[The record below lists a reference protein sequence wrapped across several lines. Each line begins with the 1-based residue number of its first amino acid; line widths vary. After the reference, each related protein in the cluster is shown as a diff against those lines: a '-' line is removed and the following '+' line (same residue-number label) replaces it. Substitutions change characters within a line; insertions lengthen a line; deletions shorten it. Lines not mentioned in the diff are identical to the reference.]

1 MATLRELRTRIK
13 GIRNT
18 QQVTKAMRMVA
29 AAKLRR
35 SQDRAIAARPY
46 ANALKKMLAS
56 IVAKINVSEFS
67 LLTPRP
73 VTKRIL
79 AVVVAADRGLC
90 GAFNANLLKM
100 ARETFQGEYQEWAA
114 KNNLLV
120 MPVGR
125 RSVDFFAKQ
134 PYPVVERFSGVFQ
147 KLEFETA
154 KAIADKATALYA
166 SGEVDRVV
174 LFYNEFKTVLAPQ
187 LRKEVFLPIEPP
199 KTQPTLSGD
208 YIFEPDP
215 TEIIGQLLPLYLAN
229 QIWRML
235 LESNA
240 AEQAARMTAMDAA
253 SNNAKE
259 LLRILGITYNRVR
272 QASITKEIIEIISGA
287 DALQNK

>member
-1 MATLRELRTRIK
+1 MATLRELRNRIK
-13 GIRNT
+13 GVRNT

-35 SQDRAIAARPY
+35 SQERAIAARPY
-46 ANALKKMLAS
+46 AKALKNMLAS
-56 IVAKINVSEFS
+56 IVAKLDTTDFS

-73 VTKRIL
+73 EIKRIL
-79 AVVVAADRGLC
+79 AIVVAADRGLC

-100 ARETFQGEYQEWAA
+100 ARETFQTEYQAWSE

-134 PYPVVERFSGVFQ
+134 PYPIVERFSGIFQ

-174 LFYNEFKTVLAPQ
+174 LFYNEFKTVLSPQ

-199 KTQPTLSGD
+199 QLQPTAAGD
-208 YIFEPDP
+208 YIFEPEP
-215 TEIIGQLLPLYLAN
+215 AAIIGQLLPLYLAN

-259 LLRILGITYNRVR
+259 LLRVLGITYNRVR

-287 DALQNK
+287 DALKSK

>member
-13 GIRNT
+13 GVKNT
-18 QQVTKAMRMVA
+18 QQVTKAMKMVA

-46 ANALKKMLAS
+46 ANALKKILAS
-56 IVAKINVSEFS
+56 VIDKIDASEFS
-67 LLTPRP
+67 LLTPRKDIKK
-73 VTKRIL
+73 VL
-79 AVVVAADRGLC
+79 AIVVAADRGLC
-90 GAFNANLLKM
+90 GAFNANILKLS
-100 ARETFQGEYQEWAA
+100 RETFNGEYKEWTA

-125 RSVDFFAKQ
+125 RSVDYFAKQ
-134 PYPVVERFSGVFQ
+134 SYPVVERFSGVFQ

-154 KAIADKATALYA
+154 KAIADKATELYA
-166 SGEVDRVV
+166 KGEVDRV
-174 LFYNEFKTVLAPQ
+174 LLIYNEFKTVLSPT

-199 KTQPTLSGD
+199 KSQSKVAGD

-215 TEIIGQLLPLYLAN
+215 SSIIAQLLPLYLAN

-240 AEQAARMTAMDAA
+240 AEQAARMTAMEAA

-259 LLRILGITYNRVR
+259 LIRVLGITYNRVR
-272 QASITKEIIEIISGA
+272 QAAITKEIIEIVSGA
-287 DALQNK
+287 NALQSE

>member
-13 GIRNT
+13 GVKNT
-18 QQVTKAMRMVA
+18 QQVTKAMKMVA

-46 ANALKKMLAS
+46 TNALKKILAS
-56 IVAKINVSEFS
+56 VIEKIDTSEFA
-67 LLTPRP
+67 LLTPRKNIKK
-73 VTKRIL
+73 VL
-79 AVVVAADRGLC
+79 AIVVAADRGLC
-90 GAFNANLLKM
+90 GAFNTNILKL
-100 ARETFQGEYQEWAA
+100 ARETFNGEYKDWTE

-120 MPVGR
+120 LPVGR
-125 RSVDFFAKQ
+125 RSVDYFAKQ
-134 PYPVVERFSGVFQ
+134 SYPIVERFPGVFQ

-154 KAIADKATALYA
+154 KAIADKATELYA
-166 SGEVDRVV
+166 KGEVDRV
-174 LFYNEFKTVLAPQ
+174 LLIYNEFKTVLSPN
-187 LRKEVFLPIEPP
+187 LRKEIFLPIEPP
-199 KTQPTLSGD
+199 KAQNKIVGD

-215 TEIIGQLLPLYLAN
+215 ASIIAQLLPLYLAN

-259 LLRILGITYNRVR
+259 LIRVLGITYNRVR
-272 QASITKEIIEIISGA
+272 QAAITKEIIEIVSGA
-287 DALQNK
+287 NALQSE

>member
-13 GIRNT
+13 GVKNT
-18 QQVTKAMRMVA
+18 QQVTKAMKMVA

-46 ANALKKMLAS
+46 TNALKKILAS
-56 IVAKINVSEFS
+56 VIEKIDTSEFA
-67 LLTPRP
+67 LLTPRKNIKK
-73 VTKRIL
+73 VL
-79 AVVVAADRGLC
+79 AIVVAADRGLC
-90 GAFNANLLKM
+90 GAFNTNILKL
-100 ARETFQGEYQEWAA
+100 ARETFNGEYKDWTE

-120 MPVGR
+120 LPVGR
-125 RSVDFFAKQ
+125 RSVDYFAKQ
-134 PYPVVERFSGVFQ
+134 SYPIVERFPGVFQ

-154 KAIADKATALYA
+154 KAIADKATELYA
-166 SGEVDRVV
+166 KGEVDRV
-174 LFYNEFKTVLAPQ
+174 LLIYNEFKTVLSPT
-187 LRKEVFLPIEPP
+187 LRKEIFLPIEPP
-199 KTQPTLSGD
+199 KAQNKIAGD

-215 TEIIGQLLPLYLAN
+215 TSIIAQLLPLYLAN

-259 LLRILGITYNRVR
+259 LIRVLGITYNRVR
-272 QASITKEIIEIISGA
+272 QAAITKEIIEIVNGA
-287 DALQNK
+287 NALQSE

>member
-56 IVAKINVSEFS
+56 IVAKIDVSEFS